1 MIENFK
7 NWFFFLESTK
17 NKVFFILCLFL
28 VLLGNLL
35 ETIGIAITIPL
46 LGLLVEKEFS
56 RNYLFLIPNLSL
68 FLENFSKSDLIL
80 LFLLIINFFFIIKFF
95 FLYFTY
101 KTQGKFYQKLVIN
114 LYQKLMQAYL
124 KMPYLN
130 YVNSNSSF
138 FLKNLNVEISLIVLI
153 SKYYF
158 ILFTE
163 LVLVI
168 FLFTLL
174 LIYDFKTTLLSFSFF
189 SFFILIFIKTTKK
202 KLHYWGKNKM
212 FEEEKLLKETIEIF
226 RGIKE
231 IRIFAAASYFSK
243 KIFKRKFIISQ
254 IEKNQFILQQLPR
267 LFVEIFTLFCL
278 TIVIIFLLSSN
289 KSFQDIIIIIG
300 LYTFIILRIMP
311 SVPKLTNVLS
321 DLSFYSQNVTNLITE
336 FKSMDKINLHDN
348 LQEKIPFYNLIEM
361 KNISFSYEDKM
372 NLNKKII
379 LKNISIKIPKGK
391 KIGIFGDSGS
401 GKTTFVNILLNLIKP
416 SSGEIIIDGK
426 KIDYSKN
433 DIPLR
438 IGFVPQDIFLLDDTL
453 LNNVTFGEDEQTID
467 FNKFNKS
474 IMNSQLEHFINISKI
489 GIKNQIIGESGVKIS
504 GGQKQRIGIA
514 RALYKESDIIIFDEA
529 TNSLDNYTE
538 SKVFSEIKN
547 LVPKKTIVVIT
558 HKYSLIENFDI
569 IYKFDNSDVTVIK
582 SY

>member
-1 MIENFK
+1 MIQNFK
-7 NWFFFLESTK
+7 AWFFFLESTK
-17 NKVFFILCLFL
+17 NKVFFLLCLFL

-56 RNYLFLIPNLSL
+56 RNYLFLIPNLST
-68 FLENFSKSDLIL
+68 FLEKFSKNDLIL

-101 KTQGKFYQKLVIN
+101 TTQGKFYQKLVIN
-114 LYQKLMQAYL
+114 LHEKLMRAYL

-130 YVNSNSSF
+130 YVNSNSSN
-138 FLKNLNVEISLIVLI
+138 LIKNLNVEIPLIVLI

-174 LIYDFKTTLLSFSFF
+174 LIYDFKTTLLSISLF
-189 SFFILIFIKTTKK
+189 SFFILIFIKITKK
-202 KLHYWGKNKM
+202 KLYLWGKHKM
-212 FEEEKLLKETIEIF
+212 LEDEKLFKETIEIF

-231 IRIFAAASYFSK
+231 VRIFGAASYFSE
-243 KIFKRKFIISQ
+243 KILKRKFIISK
-254 IEKNQFILQQLPR
+254 IDKNQFTLQQLPR
-267 LFVEIFTLFCL
+267 LFVEIFTLFSL
-278 TIVIIFLLSSN
+278 TIAIIFLLSSN
-289 KSFQDIIIIIG
+289 KSFQDIIVIIG

-311 SVPKLTNVLS
+311 SVPKLINVLS
-321 DLSFYSQNVTNLITE
+321 DLSFYSQNVTNLIAE
-336 FKSMDKINLHDN
+336 FKSLEKINLYEN
-348 LQEKIPFYNLIEM
+348 LEVKNSFYNLIEM
-361 KNISFSYEDKM
+361 KNISFSYVDKM
-372 NLNKKII
+372 NLNKEII
-379 LKNISIKIPKGK
+379 LKNISLKIPKGK
-391 KIGIFGDSGS
+391 KIGIFGASGS

-416 SSGEIIIDGK
+416 NSGEIIIDGK
-426 KIDYSKN
+426 KLDYLKN
-433 DIPLR
+433 NIPLK

-453 LNNVTFGEDEQTID
+453 LNNVTFGEDEQIID

-474 IMNSQLEHFINISKI
+474 IINSQLEHFINISKD
-489 GIKNQIIGESGVKIS
+489 GIKNQIVGESGVKIS

-514 RALYKESDIIIFDEA
+514 RALYKENDIIIFDEA
-529 TNSLDNYTE
+529 TNSLDDYTE

-547 LVPKKTIVVIT
+547 LVPEKTIVVIT
-558 HKYSLIENFDI
+558 HKYSLIKNFDI
-569 IYKFDNSDVTVIK
+569 IYKFDNSGVTVIK